1 MAPIRSEHITA
12 ACALVDRHTLR
23 AYDAVQLA
31 VALSARDLLHGTAEE
46 FTLLSADGNLS
57 DAARAEH
64 VTVMDLLV
72 T

>member
-1 MAPIRSEHITA
+1 
-12 ACALVDRHTLR
+12 
-23 AYDAVQLA
+23 VQLA